1 MSEINYYLRKCNL
14 YLLPLHSPLSL
25 YSFRQHS
32 DSCLKKYIKDDLY
45 SESKKIPLMRMKNKL
60 LLYVDLCLLYYF
72 LFLNNWVNDLLFPL
86 EVSEDFPE
94 NSPKMS

>member
-1 MSEINYYLRKCNL
+1 MPYHLFSKDTGI
-14 YLLPLHSPLSL
+14 SL
-25 YSFRQHS
+25 KRNIILVHVSA
-32 DSCLKKYIKDDLY
+32 D
-45 SESKKIPLMRMKNKL
+45 PLMRMKNKL

-94 NSPKMS
+94 NSSKMS